1 MGIVLHVKIITYIN
15 MVLFHWR
22 KIVVVWFLNF
32 RLFQSCFIT
41 RVRVRNTAFQFSVKF
56 PAEFERADGAE
67 THRVTAAWEFQVLLQ
82 ARKIS
87 VLARVAGEGEIRLR
101 KEAGFAQQQL
111 LENFIDLWG
120 K

>member
-1 MGIVLHVKIITYIN
+1 M
-15 MVLFHWR
+15 
-22 KIVVVWFLNF
+22 VVVWLRNF
-32 RLFQSCFIT
+32 RLFQFRFIT

-56 PAEFERADGAE
+56 PAEFERTDGAE

-87 VLARVAGEGEIRLR
+87 VLAGVAGEGEIRSR
-101 KEAGFAQQQL
+101 KGAVFAQQQL
-111 LENFIDLWG
+111 LENFTDLWG